1 MAGHNRSGPGACK
14 SRIGGHWCHIQSA
27 DNQRILPDQVDM
39 TNIEA
44 FYLLEGKY
52 IDATRD
58 EVLKQYGSIND
69 YMKNGLG
76 LSDREVQALA
86 QRLLK

>member
-1 MAGHNRSGPGACK
+1 MLRAFA
-14 SRIGGHWCHIQSA
+14 A
-27 DNQRILPDQVDM
+27 ENQGISPDQVHM

-58 EVLKQYGSIND
+58 EVSKQYGSINN
-69 YMKNGLG
+69 YLKEGLG
-76 LSDREVQALA
+76 LFDREVQAFH
-86 QRLLK
+86 QRLLE